1 MIRSFPIGTN
11 PDTPKWVWEKSGMFS
26 VKSLYEHM
34 FHTEIY
40 KPNKRLWKAKIP
52 LKIKL
57 FMWLVSE
64 NAILTKNN
72 LVKIKWKGDVKCRFC
87 AENESII
94 HLFFEC
100 SMVKYIWSLIALVV
114 GANCRPTSFG
124 SFWVWLKRFLP
135 HAKKYHMVGLAGV
148 CWAIWKSRNNS
159 CLK

>member
-1 MIRSFPIGTN
+1 MIRYFPIGTN

-72 LVKIKWKGDVKCRFC
+72 LVKIKRG
-87 AENESII
+87 
-94 HLFFEC
+94 
-100 SMVKYIWSLIALVV
+100 M
-114 GANCRPTSFG
+114 
-124 SFWVWLKRFLP
+124 
-135 HAKKYHMVGLAGV
+135 
-148 CWAIWKSRNNS
+148 
-159 CLK
+159 

>member
-1 MIRSFPIGTN
+1 
-11 PDTPKWVWEKSGMFS
+11 MFS

-72 LVKIKWKGDVKCRFC
+72 LVKIKRG
-87 AENESII
+87 
-94 HLFFEC
+94 
-100 SMVKYIWSLIALVV
+100 M
-114 GANCRPTSFG
+114 
-124 SFWVWLKRFLP
+124 
-135 HAKKYHMVGLAGV
+135 
-148 CWAIWKSRNNS
+148 
-159 CLK
+159 